1 LENGGESKMNE
12 KEILGKLE
20 ENRRE
25 IIERLSI
32 LEDILVEIRNSIRD

>member
-1 LENGGESKMNE
+1 MNE
-12 KEILGKLE
+12 KEILEKLE

-32 LEDILVEIRNSIRD
+32 LEDILVEIRSSIMD

>member
-1 LENGGESKMNE
+1 MNE
-12 KEILGKLE
+12 KEILEKLE